1 MSAIGKP
8 VNPVTAAELEG
19 LSLRVTQ
26 ACSTIHLII
35 EACDQLSHVQ
45 NALGLLELELDR
57 CAEDSATCTT
67 AARTSRRLGHERREG
82 SA

>member
-57 CAEDSATCTT
+57 CAED
-67 AARTSRRLGHERREG
+67 LGHLHNRCEDQQKAR
-82 SA
+82 S